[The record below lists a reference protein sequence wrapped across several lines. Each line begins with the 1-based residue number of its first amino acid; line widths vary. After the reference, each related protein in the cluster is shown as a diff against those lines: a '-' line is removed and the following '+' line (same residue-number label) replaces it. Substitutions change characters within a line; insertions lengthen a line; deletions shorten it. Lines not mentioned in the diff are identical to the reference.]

1 MNRPLDVTEWLEA
14 LRIGPDTVAADFAGE
29 LLGRVDRTDDLEAY
43 DSLVED
49 LEQAAGQKFDEPWRM
64 VEFFTDR
71 HRLLVEIED
80 RLDKAGFQ
88 GDPDD
93 ALGNLLGEL
102 DELRD
107 QVEEL
112 QAAVEVL
119 EREAKET
126 QTGSDLL

>member
-1 MNRPLDVTEWLEA
+1 MNRHLDVTEWLEA

-29 LLGRVDRTDDLEAY
+29 LLALSDRTADLEAY

-49 LEQAAGQKFDEPWRM
+49 LEKAAGQKFDEPWRM

-71 HRLLVEIED
+71 HHLLVEIED
-80 RLDKAGFQ
+80 RLGKAGFQ

-107 QVEEL
+107 HAE
-112 QAAVEVL
+112 
-119 EREAKET
+119 ET